1 MVTALGHGQ
10 VTGGDSW
17 QAEVIRDKQADILF
31 CRRDHRGLA
40 LELEP
45 HFPLVH
51 SPSYGQVWRGLG
63 RHGGQ
68 LATLIRQ
75 YGCWSWWCPF
85 PAFHDDKGQ
94 WAAFS
99 SFLCYSLSCDVD
111 ARLCELCR
119 DVTGNL

>member
-1 MVTALGHGQ
+1 MTALGHGQ

-17 QAEVIRDKQADILF
+17 QAEVIRDKQADLLF
-31 CRRDHRGLA
+31 CRRDHRSRPGSGATLSSC
-40 LELEP
+40 
-45 HFPLVH
+45 PL
-51 SPSYGQVWRGLG
+51 PSYSQVLRGLG